1 MLFSEVRRMKDFIE
15 AMDFCAFDVDKAVE
29 MTKVE
34 TRTLPE
40 IINEMLEEAGLDAV
54 ASVPTKPRTN

>member
-1 MLFSEVRRMKDFIE
+1 MKDFIE

-40 IINEMLEEAGLDAV
+40 IINEMLEEAGLDALEKV
-54 ASVPTKPRTN
+54 QSEPAGAIDR

>member
-1 MLFSEVRRMKDFIE
+1 
-15 AMDFCAFDVDKAVE
+15 MDMCAFDVDKAAE

-40 IINEMLEEAGLDAV
+40 IINDMLEEAGLDALEKV
-54 ASVPTKPRTN
+54 QSEPAGAIDR

>member
-1 MLFSEVRRMKDFIE
+1 MKDFIE

-34 TRTLPE
+34 TRTLKE

-54 ASVPTKPRTN
+54 EKVQPKSAGTSDR

>member
-1 MLFSEVRRMKDFIE
+1 MKDFIE

-29 MTKVE
+29 MTHVE

-40 IINEMLEEAGLDAV
+40 IINEMLEEAGLDALEKV
-54 ASVPTKPRTN
+54 QSEPAGAIDR